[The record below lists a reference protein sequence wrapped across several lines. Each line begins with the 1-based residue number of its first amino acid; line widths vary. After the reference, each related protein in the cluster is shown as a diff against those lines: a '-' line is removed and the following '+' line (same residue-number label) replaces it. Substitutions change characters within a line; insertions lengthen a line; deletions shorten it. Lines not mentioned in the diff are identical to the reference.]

1 MRRGVVATGTTASAV
16 ALVFSFATSVHRPA
30 SLASGTGPVGTN
42 AASVASVNA
51 PSPSGAPSPKT
62 GGTATSTPSAQAGA
76 SPSSTPSAKATATPK
91 AAAPSASAPKAPAA
105 PAPAAPAPAAPAPA
119 APAPAA
125 PAPAAPAPAAPAAA
139 PAGVSGTFTG
149 GTAQTAY
156 GPVQVQIVVQNSK
169 ITAATAVKYPTGN
182 SRDVAIAQYAIP
194 VLNSEAVQA
203 QSANIS
209 MVSGAT
215 YTSSGYVQSLQ
226 SALSAA
232 HL

>member
-91 AAAPSASAPKAPAA
+91 AAAPSASAPKAL
-105 PAPAAPAPAAPAPA
+105 AAPAPA

>member
-16 ALVFSFATSVHRPA
+16 ALVFSFAASNHRPDSA
-30 SLASGTGPVGTN
+30 AATAPVATN
-42 AASVASVNA
+42 AASVASVSV
-51 PSPSGAPSPKT
+51 PT
-62 GGTATSTPSAQAGA
+62 
-76 SPSSTPSAKATATPK
+76 ATATPRVK
-91 AAAPSASAPKAPAA
+91 ATHKASPTASATASPTATATATARATATAKATTAPKVAATTAPAAPAA
-105 PAPAAPAPAAPAPA
+105 PAPAAPAPAAP
-119 APAPAA
+119 
-125 PAPAAPAPAAPAAA
+125 AA

-156 GPVQVQIVVQNSK
+156 GPVQVQIVVQNNT
-169 ITAATAVKYPTGN
+169 ITSANAIKYPTGN
-182 SRDVAIAQYAIP
+182 SHDIAIAQYAVP
-194 VLNSEAVQA
+194 VLNREAVQA

-215 YTSSGYVQSLQ
+215 YTSSGYIQSLQ

>member
-16 ALVFSFATSVHRPA
+16 ALVFSFAASNHRPDSA
-30 SLASGTGPVGTN
+30 AATAPVAMN
-42 AASVASVNA
+42 AASVASVSV
-51 PSPSGAPSPKT
+51 PT
-62 GGTATSTPSAQAGA
+62 
-76 SPSSTPSAKATATPK
+76 ATATPRVRATHK
-91 AAAPSASAPKAPAA
+91 ASPTASATASPTATATATARAIATAKATTAPKVAATTAPAAPAA

-119 APAPAA
+119 AP
-125 PAPAAPAPAAPAAA
+125 AA

-156 GPVQVQIVVQNSK
+156 GPVQVQIVVQNNT
-169 ITAATAVKYPTGN
+169 ITSANAIRYPTGN
-182 SRDVAIAQYAIP
+182 SHDVAIAQYAVP
-194 VLNSEAVQA
+194 VLNREAVQA
-203 QSANIS
+203 QSAQIS

-215 YTSSGYVQSLQ
+215 YTSSGYIQSLQ

>member
-16 ALVFSFATSVHRPA
+16 ALVFSFAASNHRPSSEA
-30 SLASGTGPVGTN
+30 ATAPVAMN
-42 AASVASVNA
+42 AASVASVSV
-51 PSPSGAPSPKT
+51 PT
-62 GGTATSTPSAQAGA
+62 
-76 SPSSTPSAKATATPK
+76 ATATPRVRATHK
-91 AAAPSASAPKAPAA
+91 ASPTASATASPTATATAPATATAKATTAPKVAATTAPAAPAA

-119 APAPAA
+119 AP
-125 PAPAAPAPAAPAAA
+125 AA

-156 GPVQVQIVVQNSK
+156 GPVQVQIVVQNNT
-169 ITAATAVKYPTGN
+169 ITSANAIRYPTGN
-182 SRDVAIAQYAIP
+182 SHDVAIAQYAVP
-194 VLNSEAVQA
+194 VLNREVVQA

-215 YTSSGYVQSLQ
+215 YTSSGYIQSLQ

>member
-16 ALVFSFATSVHRPA
+16 ALVFSFAASNHRPSSEA
-30 SLASGTGPVGTN
+30 ATAPVAMN
-42 AASVASVNA
+42 AASVASVSV
-51 PSPSGAPSPKT
+51 PT
-62 GGTATSTPSAQAGA
+62 
-76 SPSSTPSAKATATPK
+76 ATATPRVRATHK
-91 AAAPSASAPKAPAA
+91 ASPTASATASPTATATATARAIATAKATTAPKVAATTAPAAPAA
-105 PAPAAPAPAAPAPA
+105 PAPGAPAPAAP
-119 APAPAA
+119 
-125 PAPAAPAPAAPAAA
+125 AA

-156 GPVQVQIVVQNSK
+156 GPVQVQIVVQNNT
-169 ITAATAVKYPTGN
+169 ITSANAIKYPTGN
-182 SRDVAIAQYAIP
+182 SHDIAIAQYAVP
-194 VLNSEAVQA
+194 VLNREAVQA

-215 YTSSGYVQSLQ
+215 YTSSGYIQSLQ

>member
-16 ALVFSFATSVHRPA
+16 ALVFSFAASNHRPSSEA
-30 SLASGTGPVGTN
+30 ATAPVALN
-42 AASVASVNA
+42 AASVASVSV
-51 PSPSGAPSPKT
+51 PT
-62 GGTATSTPSAQAGA
+62 
-76 SPSSTPSAKATATPK
+76 ATATPRVRATHK
-91 AAAPSASAPKAPAA
+91 ASPTASATASPTATATATAPATATAKATTAPKVAATTAPAAPAAPAPAAPAAPA
-105 PAPAAPAPAAPAPA
+105 PAPAAPAPAAP
-119 APAPAA
+119 
-125 PAPAAPAPAAPAAA
+125 AA

-156 GPVQVQIVVQNSK
+156 GPVQVQIVVQNNT
-169 ITAATAVKYPTGN
+169 ITSANAIKYPTGN
-182 SRDVAIAQYAIP
+182 SHDVAIARFAVP
-194 VLNSEAVQA
+194 VLNSETIQA

-215 YTSSGYVQSLQ
+215 YTSSGYIQSLQ

>member
-16 ALVFSFATSVHRPA
+16 ALVFSFAASNHRPDSA
-30 SLASGTGPVGTN
+30 AATAPVATN
-42 AASVASVNA
+42 AASVASVSV
-51 PSPSGAPSPKT
+51 PT
-62 GGTATSTPSAQAGA
+62 
-76 SPSSTPSAKATATPK
+76 ATATPRVRATHK
-91 AAAPSASAPKAPAA
+91 ASPTASATASPTATATAPATATAKATTAPKVAATTAPAAPAA

-119 APAPAA
+119 AP
-125 PAPAAPAPAAPAAA
+125 AA

-156 GPVQVQIVVQNSK
+156 GPVQVQIVVQNNT
-169 ITAATAVKYPTGN
+169 ITSANAIRYPTGN
-182 SRDVAIAQYAIP
+182 SHDVAIAQYAIP
-194 VLNSEAVQA
+194 VLNREAVQA
-203 QSANIS
+203 QSAQIS

-215 YTSSGYVQSLQ
+215 YTSSGYIQSLQ

>member
-16 ALVFSFATSVHRPA
+16 ALLVGFAASTHRSA
-30 SLASGTGPVGTN
+30 SLAGGSAPVGMN
-42 AASVASVNA
+42 AAEVAAVST
-51 PSPSGAPSPKT
+51 P
-62 GGTATSTPSAQAGA
+62 TAAGTPSATAR
-76 SPSSTPSAKATATPK
+76 AKATATPS
-91 AAAPSASAPKAPAA
+91 ANASAPSSAGARTQPSATPSATAKVVAPPKATKAPAA
-105 PAPAAPAPAAPAPA
+105 PAPAAPAPAAPP
-119 APAPAA
+119 
-125 PAPAAPAPAAPAAA
+125 A

-156 GPVQVQIVVQNSK
+156 GPVQVQIVVQNNT
-169 ITAATAVKYPTGN
+169 ITSANAIKYPTGN
-182 SRDVAIAQYAIP
+182 SRDVAIARFAVP
-194 VLNSEAVQA
+194 TLNRETIQA
-203 QSANIS
+203 QGANIS

>member
-16 ALVFSFATSVHRPA
+16 ALVFSFAASNHRPDSA
-30 SLASGTGPVGTN
+30 AATAPVATN
-42 AASVASVNA
+42 AASVASVSV
-51 PSPSGAPSPKT
+51 PT
-62 GGTATSTPSAQAGA
+62 
-76 SPSSTPSAKATATPK
+76 ATATPRVRATHK
-91 AAAPSASAPKAPAA
+91 ASPTASATAGPTATATAPATAKATKAPKVAATTAPAAPAA
-105 PAPAAPAPAAPAPA
+105 PAPAAPAPAAP
-119 APAPAA
+119 
-125 PAPAAPAPAAPAAA
+125 AA

-156 GPVQVQIVVQNSK
+156 GPVQVQIVVQNNT
-169 ITAATAVKYPTGN
+169 ITSANAIKYPTGN
-182 SRDVAIAQYAIP
+182 SHDIAIAQYALP
-194 VLNSEAVQA
+194 VLNREAVQA

-215 YTSSGYVQSLQ
+215 YTSSGYIQSLQ

>member
-16 ALVFSFATSVHRPA
+16 ALVFSFASSMHRPA
-30 SLASGTGPVGTN
+30 SLAAGTAPVGTN
-42 AASVASVNA
+42 AASVSSVNT

-62 GGTATSTPSAQAGA
+62 GGTATSTPSAKAGA
-76 SPSSTPSAKATATPK
+76 SASSTPSAKATASPTATPTAK
-91 AAAPSASAPKAPAA
+91 AAAPSARAPKAAAA
-105 PAPAAPAPAAPAPA
+105 PAPAAPP
-119 APAPAA
+119 
-125 PAPAAPAPAAPAAA
+125 AA

-156 GPVQVQIVVQNSK
+156 GPVQVQIVVQNNK
-169 ITAATAVKYPTGN
+169 ITSANAIKYPTGN
-182 SRDVAIAQYAIP
+182 SHDVAIAQYAIP
-194 VLNSEAVQA
+194 VLDSETVQA